1 MPGTDAGSA
10 PQESWHGNVLKP
22 AFGILRRK
30 PADVAQVLRKDIVE
44 PQLRALDCMRQQA
57 EAFQDWPGIGQYLD
71 QHVLQG
77 DTQLRKEGRTS
88 GKSLLRWGLRQR
100 LQDAQGNIWMLVP
113 TSKWKA
119 DFSKKPENK
128 KRHYKAR
135 TLEPE
140 AIQQYV
146 AITKATTVGEV
157 ELALSELGLYDLQTH
172 AVKCWRTFAKA
183 LDDWRCVVPGPFSQS
198 LWQAYRKTP
207 DERPLPVNKHGLW
220 LCFGCHVA
228 SLWGPC
234 EHAYCCMEH
243 EGQSSASP
251 LPAAKAKGRPSRQKA
266 AASSMRPP
274 EQIVPGASLGVPSS
288 ASVPETSAPAHNPEH
303 QALRAMLQSSGLTQ
317 YLQPLWE
324 QGVTVSALQR
334 FSFSDFW
341 TLFQMPVRHANL
353 IMETLSSTS
362 SSPMP
367 VLASWVQRSL

>member
-1 MPGTDAGSA
+1 MPRGDLLPDKIMPGTDAGSA

-22 AFGILRRK
+22 AFGTLRRK
-30 PADVAQVLRKDIVE
+30 PADVAQVLRKDVVE
-44 PQLRALDCMRQQA
+44 PQLRALDCMRQQE

-100 LQDAQGNIWMLVP
+100 LQDAQGPGQNLDASPDIQMEGRLLQ
-113 TSKWKA
+113 
-119 DFSKKPENK
+119 KPENK

-135 TLEPE
+135 TPLSLESE

-146 AITKATTVGEV
+146 AITKATTLGEV

-183 LDDWRCVVPGPFSQS
+183 LDDWRCVVSGPFSQS

-207 DERPLPVNKHGLW
+207 DERPLPVNKHELW

-251 LPAAKAKGRPSRQKA
+251 LPAAKAKGRPSKRQKA

-288 ASVPETSAPAHNPEH
+288 ASAPETCVPAHNPEH
-303 QALRAMLQSSGLTQ
+303 QALRAMLQSVGTMQ

-334 FSFSDFW
+334 FSFSDF
-341 TLFQMPVRHANL
+341 
-353 IMETLSSTS
+353 
-362 SSPMP
+362 
-367 VLASWVQRSL
+367 